1 MLFSFDTACPT
12 QIYANHI
19 CLDYAAEKNVLCK
32 KKNSLSNIK
41 NFDTGS
47 VLFICYM
54 VITVQNMINI
64 EICNAIEN
72 EK

>member
-1 MLFSFDTACPT
+1 MSS
-12 QIYANHI
+12 
-19 CLDYAAEKNVLCK
+19 VK
-32 KKNSLSNIK
+32 KKSLSNIK
-41 NFDTGS
+41 NVDTGS

-72 EK
+72 EKLCKHPS